1 MNQNVTPQLTL
12 FFDDIYQALM
22 ADIQALGG
30 SKTVGSILWPSLK
43 PDKAGEKVAN
53 CANRSHA
60 QKFDLEDMLLIIREA
75 RKNGS
80 YATAFFM
87 ASDTGFAEPQPIEPE
102 DEKARLQTEFIQ
114 AVKAMERLSSKM
126 DRINASD

>member
-1 MNQNVTPQLTL
+1 MNQNVTPQLAL

-30 SKTVGSILWPSLK
+30 SKKIGSVLWPSLK

-60 QKFDLEDMLLIIREA
+60 QKFDLEDMLLVIREA
-75 RKNGS
+75 RKVGS

-87 ASDTGFAEPQPIEPE
+87 AGDTGFAQPQPIEPE

-114 AVKAMERLSSKM
+114 AVKAVQQLSGKLELM
-126 DRINASD
+126 A